1 MYFRNY
7 LLHILIA
14 IVFLCFILIIGGCE
28 YHTDKV
34 YFQDV
39 SIPDSAGINIVLDP
53 ADTVYYLSEDKGFI
67 YHANSENRKVYN
79 VRVFVDTV
87 KVADINDSIGFFKLN
102 VDDYIEGLH
111 TLTIIATTSTG
122 SGSLAD
128 LLGSEGFVFSH
139 SWDLIVNKLAPN
151 AVQITNIFNENGVLR
166 IEWGIFHKDHFQR
179 YDVTKSEFDANG
191 YQHVTTI
198 ASINQQNIN
207 YCYDRSF
214 AGGTASYEVRVVA
227 PYSNSGTS
235 DPRGFTD
242 NYILHTQWIA
252 EDLVKLDWE
261 KCRYPGAFKEYRIY
275 QDNQLVYSSNNI
287 DSISFS
293 KHIGIVGENSKYKMV
308 IVGSVDVPSGQAF
321 PEVRHSIGLP
331 FGKYYTFCSNNVN
344 ENVILNSASG
354 IYRYNADTRKMVDSV
369 VPFPVSEYILSP
381 SDNVLVDT
389 YFSRSINPDNLSQS
403 QSNGIDGFLL
413 GSLSDDGLGIVYSNS
428 VRKLY
433 DFVNLKDIS
442 VFTGGPAFGKFYITP
457 DSKYYFYQDYGPI
470 SCYKIHDGQV
480 DVMYDLPD
488 CYYSLMPDES
498 GEIMIFYNNT
508 CEIRIIETNQIV
520 KSFGVDSDFII
531 GIDPTTQTVMFQ
543 EINPTGILTIY
554 NYISGIK
561 QKEFRVNTNDPINY
575 FRGSI
580 YLASGFEIP
589 INFKK

>member
-1 MYFRNY
+1 MNFRNY

-14 IVFLCFILIIGGCE
+14 MIFLCFILIIGGCE

-53 ADTVYYLSEDKGFI
+53 SDTVYYLSEDKGFI
-67 YHANSENRKVYN
+67 YLVNSENRKVYN
-79 VRVFVDTV
+79 VSVFVDNV
-87 KVADINDSIGFFKLN
+87 KVADINDSTGFFKLN
-102 VDDYIEGLH
+102 VDDYNEGLH
-111 TLTIIATTSTG
+111 TLTIIATTSSG

-139 SWDLIVNKLAPN
+139 SWDLIVNKSAPN
-151 AVQITNIFNENGVLR
+151 AVQISNIFNENGVLR

-179 YDVTKSEFDANG
+179 YDVVKTERDADG

-198 ASINQQNIN
+198 ASINKQNIN

-214 AGGTASYEVRVVA
+214 AGGSASYEVRVVA

-242 NYILHTQWIA
+242 NYILHPQWIA
-252 EDLVKLDWE
+252 DDLVKLDWE

-293 KHIGIVGENSKYKMV
+293 KHMGIVGENSKYKMV

-331 FGKYYTFCSNNVN
+331 IVKYYTFCSNSIN
-344 ENVILNSASG
+344 ENVILSAASAL
-354 IYRYNADTRKMVDSV
+354 YRYNTATRKMIDSV
-369 VPFPVSEYILSP
+369 VPNPSSGYMLSP

-389 YFSRSINPDNLSQS
+389 YFSQSINPDNLSES
-403 QSNGIDGFLL
+403 QSNGIDCILL
-413 GSLSDDGLGIVYSNS
+413 GSLSAEGLGIVYSNS
-428 VRKLY
+428 VKKLY

-442 VFTGGPAFGKFYITP
+442 VYTGPAFGKFYITP

-470 SCYKIHDGQV
+470 SCYKIQNGQT
-480 DVMYDLPD
+480 DVLYDLPD
-488 CYYSLMPDES
+488 CSYSFMPDES
-498 GEIMIFYNNT
+498 GKIMILYNNT
-508 CEIRIIETNQIV
+508 CEIRIIETNEIV
-520 KSFGVDSDFII
+520 KSFGVDSDYII

-543 EINPTGILTIY
+543 EFNPTGILTIY
-554 NYISGIK
+554 NYLSGQK
-561 QKEFRVNTNDPINY
+561 QKEFRVNSIDPINY

-580 YLASGFEIP
+580 YSPNGFEIP
-589 INFKK
+589 LNLK